1 MLRKILGAL
10 GLGILC
16 AGADALAN
24 PQYVYTMHF
33 DQNGI
38 SGCGPFCALDGTI
51 TTDINSGPIRIGDI
65 IGWSFRFTSGGGS
78 TMLRINQSS
87 FAANAQCSGSCFF
100 ATPFELIFDSA
111 AIGTSHF
118 SAGTGFGS
126 EGGIVNFDSVPGGVA
141 GNCAQVVRW
150 FYDGP
155 FGGSSPYGSY
165 LPCGPV
171 PVGFVVPEPATLALI
186 IGALAALGFTRPK
199 RSVPRARAHSEYLR
213 NAAT

>member
-1 MLRKILGAL
+1 
-10 GLGILC
+10 
-16 AGADALAN
+16 
-24 PQYVYTMHF
+24 
-33 DQNGI
+33 
-38 SGCGPFCALDGTI
+38 
-51 TTDINSGPIRIGDI
+51 I
-65 IGWSFRFTSGGGS
+65 IGWSFRFTSGLGS

-118 SAGTGFGS
+118 SAGTRVWS
-126 EGGIVNFDSVPGGVA
+126 EGGLVYFDSVPGGVA

-155 FGGSSPYGSY
+155 FGGSSAYGSY

-171 PVGFVVPEPATLALI
+171 PVGFVIPEPATLALI
-186 IGALAALGFTRPK
+186 IPALVGIPFARRLAQRSK
-199 RSVPRARAHSEYLR
+199 RCAHSEHLR
-213 NAAT
+213 NAATP